1 VFAVMEE
8 DGMLVTV
15 WELVNGSEQVWRR
28 FAHVPSELQVWLVP
42 PSFQAGD
49 VVRVFATFAMSV
61 YSYMH
66 CWLEMMA
73 EAARK
78 REMFCLLSQAST
90 GRRWTSPIKR
100 EKCFVYS
107 RKQAVGEGGRL
118 QS

>member
-1 VFAVMEE
+1 
-8 DGMLVTV
+8 
-15 WELVNGSEQVWRR
+15 VWRR